1 MQHFALR
8 RFAQGRAGEQPIPL
22 AYAGISRRP
31 ECCHVLPALRDQ
43 AMRTP
48 KAVSPCLLLC
58 LCAAVGSWAAG
69 PAMQQ
74 TEGDSKRAFLL
85 HEGGNMH
92 TDQAALRERRA
103 RAYEVELREA
113 HDELMAAKYA
123 ITQKYLAKLP
133 AHEREAMQAE
143 LAAQHATFAYRYPE
157 AHARLL
163 QSNPHKTDISQD

>member
-1 MQHFALR
+1 MHLAYSG
-8 RFAQGRAGEQPIPL
+8 AQGGLSAAKHAEDHAMPT
-22 AYAGISRRP
+22 
-31 ECCHVLPALRDQ
+31 LR
-43 AMRTP
+43 T
-48 KAVSPCLLLC
+48 VSSCLMLC
-58 LCAAVGSWAAG
+58 LAASSVWAAQ
-69 PAMQQ
+69 PAMEQ
-74 TEGDSKRAFLL
+74 TEGDSKSAFVL

-103 RAYEVELREA
+103 KAYEVELREA

-143 LAAQHATFAYRYPE
+143 VAAQHATFAYRYPE

-163 QSNPHKTDISQD
+163 QSNPHKTEISQD

>member
-1 MQHFALR
+1 MPTLR
-8 RFAQGRAGEQPIPL
+8 
-22 AYAGISRRP
+22 
-31 ECCHVLPALRDQ
+31 
-43 AMRTP
+43 T
-48 KAVSPCLLLC
+48 VSSCLMLC
-58 LCAAVGSWAAG
+58 LAASSVWAAQ
-69 PAMQQ
+69 PAMEQ
-74 TEGDSKRAFLL
+74 TEGDSKSAFVL

-143 LAAQHATFAYRYPE
+143 VAAQHATFAYRYPE

-163 QSNPHKTDISQD
+163 QSNPHKADISQD

>member
-1 MQHFALR
+1 MRMLTT
-8 RFAQGRAGEQPIPL
+8 IP
-22 AYAGISRRP
+22 
-31 ECCHVLPALRDQ
+31 
-43 AMRTP
+43 
-48 KAVSPCLLLC
+48 PCLLLC
-58 LCAAVGSWAAG
+58 LISSTTWAAQ
-69 PAMQQ
+69 PAMEQ
-74 TEGDSKRAFLL
+74 TEGDSKSAFLL

-103 RAYEVELREA
+103 KAYEMELREA

-133 AHEREAMQAE
+133 AHEREALQAE

-163 QSNPHKTDISQD
+163 QSNPHKTEISQD